1 VAPGRR
7 KDDLRESLDEQ
18 LKRVRAELDRLTT
31 LFSSYDP
38 TVAPARVSAD
48 WIRGMLEARRRRS
61 AVFGSLFADPA
72 WDMLLELYAVQLE
85 GKRAAVSDLCKV
97 SAVPYTTALRWIG
110 RLEDAGLVVRTADG
124 EDKRRIWVALS
135 PTGDKRMK
143 QYFRNADAAAAAI

>member
-1 VAPGRR
+1 LARPRR
-7 KDDLRESLDEQ
+7 NDDLRESLEEQ

-38 TVAPARVSAD
+38 TVAPAGVSAD

-61 AVFGSLFADPA
+61 NVFGSLFADPA

-85 GKRAAVSDLCKV
+85 GGRAVIGDLCMV

-110 RLEDAGLVVRTADG
+110 KLEAAGLIVRTADQH
-124 EDKRRIWVALS
+124 DKRRIWVDLS
-135 PTGDKRMK
+135 PAGDERMK
-143 QYFRNADAAAAAI
+143 EYFRNPESAGTAI